1 MGTRIALGA
10 PAAGLRRMFLA
21 RGLLL
26 AGIGSALGPAA
37 AAGVTR
43 RMRSVLFGV
52 AALDPL
58 EAPRAE

>member
-1 MGTRIALGA
+1 
-10 PAAGLRRMFLA
+10 MFLA